1 MSKKTM
7 SIISVFM
14 AVCLIFSSWPLHSL
28 AAGENEPDVPASP
41 ETDLSEEDAVNEEEA
56 GKANSAAG
64 ENDASE
70 TPQEKEP
77 GEPENPE
84 GNESEEYP
92 EESGADEQDEPGDA
106 AEQDRE
112 DEPENP
118 DGQDPE
124 DEEMNPEEQA
134 SESVK
139 EPGQEK
145 DEEPDEEKD
154 EGPDEEQINR
164 GHSALKM
171 TLRKSPGEPG
181 EAADPEE
188 TDEAN
193 NADEINEEADEDKD
207 EETDE
212 TEDPDHT
219 GNRDD
224 ENLTAEAQPAG
235 ATAEQTDQTIS
246 KKDAAGTDLNDD
258 LGQSDPAEEAKETPE
273 TDKPGL
279 LQEKGEKTEP
289 LIPPENEIQTLRLGA
304 KGSAMLL
311 GAGSTSMSFTVKL
324 NTNGAT
330 LSEIKSDGYNIYI
343 WYAYRRGNKLFY
355 WYASINDFASGT
367 YTFEVFTQL
376 DYTNSYAEKL
386 NLNDAASIVLLQETT
401 GNPAILN
408 GNKSGELHS
417 GYLYSVGTQGSQYVI
432 SFSKPAKGKAVLTL
446 RDENNQPIEG
456 AAFDLYS
463 EDQGNAARINTRDLV
478 TDENGI
484 ISYEKLDPG
493 TYYFSE
499 LSVPSGYVMPGENDR
514 RTESFTV
521 KSGETAEQTFSVSMV
536 NLTEKKGKITLT
548 LTDSHGNALPGATFN
563 LWRGIDQ
570 VVNEDVLTTNNDG
583 QIVADDL
590 EPGTYYF
597 QEIGAPSGYVLPT
610 GGNENSAQCT
620 IEPGHADVQEL
631 TVAMTNQPETKGSVT
646 LKLKQVNTETPLS
659 GGVFDFYRTGRAQK
673 ENQIQLITDQAGEII
688 IENIAHGTYYFVE
701 TNAPAGYVLP
711 DEAGRRSA
719 SFEVKAGQLT
729 EQTFTLNM
737 TNQPEAKGTITLTLT
752 AAGGSIALQ
761 GARFNLYRKCAAGGG
776 CGEERRMQHSGR
788 SGGTTAGGNCDDQ
801 SGGSEGNNHS
811 DPEGCRRKPST
822 AGGEI

>member
-1 MSKKTM
+1 MSKKTL

-14 AVCLIFSSWPLHSL
+14 AVCLIFSSWLQHGL
-28 AAGENEPDVPASP
+28 AAGENEPDVSASP
-41 ETDLSEEDAVNEEEA
+41 ETDLYEEDAVNEEEA
-56 GKANSAAG
+56 GQANSAAG

-70 TPQEKEP
+70 TPQEKES

-92 EESGADEQDEPGDA
+92 EESGADEQDELGDA
-106 AEQDRE
+106 AEQERE

-124 DEEMNPEEQA
+124 DEEVNPAEQA

-145 DEEPDEEKD
+145 GEEPDEEKD
-154 EGPDEEQINR
+154 EEPDEEQINR

-193 NADEINEEADEDKD
+193 NADEINEEDDEDKD

-212 TEDPDHT
+212 TEDPVHT

-258 LGQSDPAEEAKETPE
+258 LGQSDPAEEAKETSE

-279 LQEKGEKTEP
+279 LQGIGEKTEP

-311 GAGSTSMSFTVKL
+311 GARPTSMSFTVKL
-324 NTNGAT
+324 NTNGAK
-330 LSEIKSDGYNIYI
+330 LGDIKSDGYNIYI
-343 WYAYRRGNKLFY
+343 WYAYRSGIYFSYGYTSILYFSSNLHTFTDAEFNEYLYTYNAIMDVKNKC
-355 WYASINDFASGT
+355 D
-367 YTFEVFTQL
+367 
-376 DYTNSYAEKL
+376 L
-386 NLNDAASIVLLQETT
+386 NEGESIVFLQETT
-401 GNPAILN
+401 GNPNILG
-408 GNKSGELHS
+408 GNRSGELHS
-417 GYLYSVGTQGSQYVI
+417 GYLYSIGTQGSQYVI
-432 SFSKPAKGKAVLTL
+432 SFSKPAKGKAALTL
-446 RDENNQPIEG
+446 KDENNQPIEG

-484 ISYEKLDPG
+484 ITYDELDPG

-521 KSGETAEQTFSVSMV
+521 KSGETAEQTFHVSML
-536 NLTEKKGKITLT
+536 NQTEKNGKITLT
-548 LTDSHGNALPGATFN
+548 LTDGHGNALPGAAFN
-563 LWRGIDQ
+563 LWRETDQ
-570 VVNEDVLTTNNDG
+570 KVNEEAFTTNHDG
-583 QIVADDL
+583 QITADDL

-597 QEIGAPSGYVLPT
+597 QEINVPSGYVLPT
-610 GGNENSAQCT
+610 GGNENSAQRT

-631 TVAMTNQPETKGSVT
+631 TVAMTNQPETKGSVR
-646 LKLKQVNTETPLS
+646 LKLKQANTETPLS
-659 GGVFDFYRTGRAQK
+659 GGVFDFYRTGSTQK
-673 ENQIQLITDQAGEII
+673 ENQIQLIT
-688 IENIAHGTYYFVE
+688 T
-701 TNAPAGYVLP
+701 T
-711 DEAGRRSA
+711 
-719 SFEVKAGQLT
+719 
-729 EQTFTLNM
+729 
-737 TNQPEAKGTITLTLT
+737 
-752 AAGGSIALQ
+752 
-761 GARFNLYRKCAAGGG
+761 RFFR
-776 CGEERRMQHSGR
+776 
-788 SGGTTAGGNCDDQ
+788 
-801 SGGSEGNNHS
+801 
-811 DPEGCRRKPST
+811 
-822 AGGEI
+822 